1 LPYILESRDVPD
13 GDIPLFMQAIML
25 LRLTL
30 AILALLSRVL
40 SENISVPLCRLQDEL
55 LPEMEFH
62 IISCFRCYKYMHESN
77 FKPSMKATNMD
88 LFIGHATVS
97 YLST

>member
-1 LPYILESRDVPD
+1 
-13 GDIPLFMQAIML
+13 ML
-25 LRLTL
+25 LLLTL

-55 LPEMEFH
+55 LPEMNFRTN
-62 IISCFRCYKYMHESN
+62 SCYRCYKYMHESE
-77 FKPSMKATNMD
+77 FKPGMKTTNIS

-97 YLST
+97 YLSTWWFLFYL